1 MTKKRKPSEPGPDRA
16 ETGKR
21 APDKPEPDKAETETS
36 AADLV
41 GTWVRQ
47 EPDAAPYPDEITFDP
62 DGIYSGKKASGSAV
76 ASKLDVGVFDRI
88 DETSIRMSTATD
100 RDETF
105 ALDVSEDDLKLV
117 DEEGK
122 QLSYKRKADGGESAA
137 VPAADDRP
145 AELDE
150 PASTRSASNEEW
162 TP

>member
-1 MTKKRKPSEPGPDRA
+1 MTKKRKPAEPEPESDRDEPDRH
-16 ETGKR
+16 EL
-21 APDKPEPDKAETETS
+21 EPAKAEPETATS

-105 ALDVSEDDLKLV
+105 DLDVSADDLKLV

-122 QLSYKRKADGGESAA
+122 HLSYKRKADGPESPDVA
-137 VPAADDRP
+137 AADDP
-145 AELDE
+145 SAEADE
-150 PASTRSASNEEW
+150 SATRGSSNEEW
-162 TP
+162 MP

>member
-1 MTKKRKPSEPGPDRA
+1 MTKKRKPAEHEPDLDEPGPVKP
-16 ETGKR
+16 E
-21 APDKPEPDKAETETS
+21 PDKPEPDPEKS
-36 AADLV
+36 AADIV

-105 ALDVSEDDLKLV
+105 DLDVSEDDLKLI

-122 QLSYKRKADGGESAA
+122 ELSYKRKSDVLESADVA
-137 VPAADDRP
+137 PNDPASPEA
-145 AELDE
+145 DE
-150 PASTRSASNEEW
+150 PAAKGSSNEEW
-162 TP
+162 MP